1 MRCLIKLNGR
11 ENETKL
17 VDLKETDQ
25 RLAVL
30 MMLMSRWHESWE
42 RKSAGIRWDVKDFG
56 GGVVLRSMCVS
67 YFLHQLE
74 VPGGQGLIY
83 IVVPLRIRCIIRVL
97 TLCLSFDYTCC
108 HGALKDTLD
117 HVNSSEYQK
126 GEEVSSF

>member
-67 YFLHQLE
+67 YFLHQL
-74 VPGGQGLIY
+74 GSSRRS
-83 IVVPLRIRCIIRVL
+83 RIDIHRCASQNSLYNKGSELV
-97 TLCLSFDYTCC
+97 SFI
-108 HGALKDTLD
+108 
-117 HVNSSEYQK
+117 
-126 GEEVSSF
+126 